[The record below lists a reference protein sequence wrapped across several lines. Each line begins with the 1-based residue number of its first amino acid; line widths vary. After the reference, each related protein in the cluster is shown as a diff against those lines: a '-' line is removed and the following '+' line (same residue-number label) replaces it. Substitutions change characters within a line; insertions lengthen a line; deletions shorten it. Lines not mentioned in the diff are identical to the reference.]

1 MRSTDT
7 IIIASKAEKWRLE
20 CPHGETIGEG
30 HKDWRVWNGV
40 FCCQTC
46 KRLRDAG
53 EDQENVYEHLRDT
66 KTGELVTRDQL
77 EFTINVG
84 QPQGAD

>member
-1 MRSTDT
+1 MEGRELQIVIT
-7 IIIASKAEKWRLE
+7 SKREKWRLE
-20 CPHGETIGEG
+20 CPEG

-53 EDQENVYEHLRDT
+53 EVQESVYEHLRDG
-66 KTGELVTRDQL
+66 KTDELVTRDQL
-77 EFTINVG
+77 EFNLDVG
-84 QPQGAD
+84 QPVGAD